1 LKPHRGWQVAVIG
14 AGWAGLAAALRL
26 SDRGALVHL
35 LEMAPQP
42 GGRARSLAPDG
53 EPDEGW
59 LDNGQHIL
67 IGAYVQTLAL
77 MRHVGI
83 ELDSVL
89 RRSALNLRFADG
101 SGLAL
106 PPGAPIPAFLRGV
119 WAASDWSVAER
130 LALLR
135 AAASWGLRGF
145 RCSPGLSVAQLCG
158 GLPLRVREGLI
169 EPLCVAALNT
179 PASQASASVFL
190 RVLRDALFSGPGS
203 ADLLLPAAPLSALMP
218 TAACQRLAEQGA
230 QVHLRQRVTGLHPP
244 TGNPGG
250 WRLDAVPGH
259 LFDAVVLAT
268 SAAEAARLTQAIAP
282 AWAAQA
288 QSLRY
293 EPIVTVYAHSP
304 QARLAQPMLALR
316 ATDQAPAQFVFDQG
330 QLGGAAGR
338 LAFVISGA
346 AVWVQRGTAETE
358 AAVVA
363 QAAHALRITIHPLRT
378 LVEKRAT
385 FRCTPALQRPP
396 MVIVPG
402 LLAAGDY
409 VQGPYPATLEGAVR
423 AGLAAADS
431 ALAMR

>member
-1 LKPHRGWQVAVIG
+1 VAVVG
-14 AGWAGLAAALRL
+14 AGWAGLAAAVRL
-26 SDRGALVHL
+26 SDRGAHVQL

-42 GGRARSLAPDG
+42 GGRARGLAAEG
-53 EPDEGW
+53 EPDGGW

-77 MRHVGI
+77 MRQVGI
-83 ELDSVL
+83 EPDSVL

-106 PPGAPIPAFLRGV
+106 PSGAPIPAFLRGV
-119 WAASDWSVAER
+119 WAASDWSVPER

-135 AAASWGLRGF
+135 AAASWALRGF
-145 RCSPGLSVAQLCG
+145 RCSPRLSVAQLCR

-179 PASQASASVFL
+179 PAAQASASVFL

-203 ADLLLPAAPLSALMP
+203 ADLLLPTAPLSALLP
-218 TAACQRLAEQGA
+218 TAACQHLAAQGA
-230 QVHLRQRVTGLHPP
+230 QLHLRQRVVSLNPHPD
-244 TGNPGG
+244 GQGG
-250 WRLDAVPGH
+250 WQLDALTEERV
-259 LFDAVVLAT
+259 DAVVLAT
-268 SAAEAARLTQAIAP
+268 PAAEAARLTQTIAP
-282 AWAAQA
+282 GWAAQA

-304 QARLAQPMLALR
+304 RARLSQPMLALR

-330 QLGGAAGR
+330 QLGGGPGR

-346 AVWVQRGTAETE
+346 ADWVERGTAATE

-363 QAAHALRITIHPLRT
+363 QAAQALGMTVRPVRT

-396 MVIVPG
+396 MGIVPG

-409 VQGPYPATLEGAVR
+409 IQGPYPATLEGAVR
-423 AGLAAADS
+423 SGLAAAEA
-431 ALAMR
+431 ALALR

>member
-1 LKPHRGWQVAVIG
+1 VAVVG
-14 AGWAGLAAALRL
+14 AGWAGLAAAVRL
-26 SDRGALVHL
+26 SDRGAHVQL

-42 GGRARSLAPDG
+42 GGRARGLAAEG
-53 EPDEGW
+53 EPDGGW

-77 MRHVGI
+77 MRQVGI
-83 ELDSVL
+83 EPDSVL

-119 WAASDWSVAER
+119 WAASDWSVPER

-135 AAASWGLRGF
+135 AAASWALRGF
-145 RCSPGLSVAQLCG
+145 RCSPRLSVAQLCR

-169 EPLCVAALNT
+169 EPLCVAA
-179 PASQASASVFL
+179 
-190 RVLRDALFSGPGS
+190 R
-203 ADLLLPAAPLSALMP
+203 SALLP
-218 TAACQRLAEQGA
+218 TAACQHLAAQGA
-230 QVHLRQRVTGLHPP
+230 QLHLRQRVVSLNPHPD
-244 TGNPGG
+244 GQGG
-250 WRLDAVPGH
+250 WQLDALTEERV
-259 LFDAVVLAT
+259 DAVVLAT
-268 SAAEAARLTQAIAP
+268 PAAEAARLTQTIAP
-282 AWAAQA
+282 GWAAQA

-304 QARLAQPMLALR
+304 RARLSQPMLALR

-330 QLGGAAGR
+330 QLGGGPGR

-346 AVWVQRGTAETE
+346 ADWVERGTAATE

-363 QAAHALRITIHPLRT
+363 QAAQALGMTVRPVRT

-396 MVIVPG
+396 MGIVPG

-409 VQGPYPATLEGAVR
+409 IQGPYPATLEGAVR
-423 AGLAAADS
+423 SGLAAAEA
-431 ALAMR
+431 ALALR